1 MMVFLQVAEGIKPT
15 LAELER
21 FEEQPEAMDMECILI
36 LRLPCTSVNPE
47 WHNTVVPLNYL

>member
-47 WHNTVVPLNYL
+47 